1 VTVAVTVEAVWKAGV
16 DAVVVA
22 LLQALNTEVAT
33 NSNAVKPMSH
43 FLLNLFDNLRSPF
56 SYFLYYKRP
65 SLRRV

>member
-43 FLLNLFDNLRSPF
+43 FLLNLFDNLRF
-56 SYFLYYKRP
+56 SFLLFP
-65 SLRRV
+65 LL